1 MLTGLSNEKEERFA
15 MDNKQLQLDIYYLID
30 ELLSELK
37 FTTFIALG
45 IQTMIAVLVA
55 IIAINV
61 C

>member
-37 FTTFIALG
+37 FTTFIVLG